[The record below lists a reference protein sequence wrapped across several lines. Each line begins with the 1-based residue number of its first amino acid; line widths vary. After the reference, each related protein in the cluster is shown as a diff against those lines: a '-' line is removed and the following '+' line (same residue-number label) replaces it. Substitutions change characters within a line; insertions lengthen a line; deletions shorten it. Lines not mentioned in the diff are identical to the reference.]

1 MQDELFRKA
10 LYKIIHGYTIVQ
22 ELGGERGEV
31 AQKLILAGESIV
43 RLRKM

>member
-10 LYKIIHGYTIVQ
+10 LYKIIHGDKIVQ

-31 AQKLILAGESIV
+31 AKKLILANESI
-43 RLRKM
+43 